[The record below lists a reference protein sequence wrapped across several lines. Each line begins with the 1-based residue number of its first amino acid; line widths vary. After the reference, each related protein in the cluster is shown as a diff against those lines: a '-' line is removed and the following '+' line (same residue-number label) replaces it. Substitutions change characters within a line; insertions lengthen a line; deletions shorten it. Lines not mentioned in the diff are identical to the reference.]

1 MSMNICAL
9 IPFYN
14 HPDAIGYVVNRLS
27 AFNLHIIIVDD
38 GSDERSKLS
47 LKPLLSLPNVTVVTR
62 EINGGK
68 GAAVIAGMREAFNRG
83 YVYAL
88 QVDADG
94 QHDLEKIP
102 ELLKLSNQ
110 YPGRIISGMPVYDDS
125 VPTNRKLWRYATHIL
140 VWIHTLSFEIRDSM
154 CGFRIYPLEK
164 TLNVINSMNNFGQRM
179 DFDIEILVRSF
190 WADLHIVQLPVSV
203 RYPIDGV
210 SHFQL
215 FNDNFL
221 IAKLH
226 IRLFFGMLLNS
237 PKLLLRRVMS

>member
-62 EINGGK
+62 AINGGK
-68 GAAVIAGMREAFNRG
+68 GAAVITGMREALNRG

>member
-62 EINGGK
+62 KINGGK
-68 GAAVIAGMREAFNRG
+68 GAAVIAGMREALNRG

-125 VPTNRKLWRYATHIL
+125 VPTNRRLWRYATHIL

>member
-1 MSMNICAL
+1 MNICAL

-68 GAAVIAGMREAFNRG
+68 GAAVIAGMREALNKG

-125 VPTNRKLWRYATHIL
+125 VPTNRRLWRYATHIL

-164 TLNVINSMNNFGQRM
+164 TLNVINSINNFGQRM

>member
-68 GAAVIAGMREAFNRG
+68 GAAVIAGMREALNRG

-125 VPTNRKLWRYATHIL
+125 VPTNRRLWRYATHIL

-226 IRLFFGMLLNS
+226 IRLFFGMILNS

>member
-1 MSMNICAL
+1 
-9 IPFYN
+9 
-14 HPDAIGYVVNRLS
+14 
-27 AFNLHIIIVDD
+27 
-38 GSDERSKLS
+38 
-47 LKPLLSLPNVTVVTR
+47 
-62 EINGGK
+62 
-68 GAAVIAGMREAFNRG
+68 
-83 YVYAL
+83 
-88 QVDADG
+88 
-94 QHDLEKIP
+94 
-102 ELLKLSNQ
+102 
-110 YPGRIISGMPVYDDS
+110 
-125 VPTNRKLWRYATHIL
+125 
-140 VWIHTLSFEIRDSM
+140 M

>member
-68 GAAVIAGMREAFNRG
+68 GAAVIAGMREALNRG

-164 TLNVINSMNNFGQRM
+164 TLNVINSINNFGQRM

>member
-1 MSMNICAL
+1 MNICAL
-9 IPFYN
+9 IPYYN
-14 HPDAIGYVVNRLS
+14 HPEAIGHVVKQLS
-27 AFNLHIIIVDD
+27 AYSLHIIIVDD
-38 GSDERSKLS
+38 GSNEISKLALQS
-47 LKPLLSLPNVTVVTR
+47 FKDSPGITLVTR
-62 EINGGK
+62 EVNGGK
-68 GAAVIAGMREAFNRG
+68 GAAVITGMREAVKRG
-83 YVYAL
+83 YTHVL

-102 ELLKLSNQ
+102 ELLRLSEQ
-110 YPGRIISGMPVYDDS
+110 FPDRIVSGMPVYDES

-164 TLNVINSMNNFGQRM
+164 TLKVIDSQDEFGQRM
-179 DFDIEILVRSF
+179 DFDIEILVRSL
-190 WADLHIVQLPVSV
+190 WAGLHIVQLPVGV

-221 IAKLH
+221 ITKLH
-226 IRLFFGMLLNS
+226 IRLFFRMLLNS
-237 PKLLLRRVMS
+237 PKLLIRKVFA

>member
-68 GAAVIAGMREAFNRG
+68 GAAVIAGMREALNRG

>member
-27 AFNLHIIIVDD
+27 AFNLDIIIVDD

-68 GAAVIAGMREAFNRG
+68 GAAVIAGMREALNRG